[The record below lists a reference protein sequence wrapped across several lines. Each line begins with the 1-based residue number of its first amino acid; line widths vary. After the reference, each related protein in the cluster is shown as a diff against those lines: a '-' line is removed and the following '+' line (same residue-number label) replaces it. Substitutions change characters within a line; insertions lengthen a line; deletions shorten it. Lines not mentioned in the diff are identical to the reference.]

1 MSEQQSGVPQN
12 RLILLTGTHR
22 VAPGLLSWPAW
33 QVLRET
39 SAASGGQVLTGEA
52 THPQLPYVRDAG
64 VEVTVVSDDDQ
75 GAAPQVLARRL
86 LADAR
91 TGPVVWLAGSDGDP
105 ELGAALGAVAA
116 GGTQALPAIEV
127 VPGSWDLPG
136 SRLLDLVA
144 VMDRLRSPGGC
155 PWDAKQTHQSLV
167 RYLVEEAYELVDAI
181 DSGDRAHLREEL
193 GDVLFQVAFHARV
206 AEEDPEDPF
215 TIDDVAGEIVAKL
228 MRRHPHVFA
237 DVVAESA
244 EHVERNWDELKAA
257 EKSGRESVVDGI
269 PLGQPALSLAGKV
282 IARSRRAGFDVPVP
296 GSVTVPEHVDDDSV
310 GELLLAATQ
319 LAATHGVDAETA
331 LRAAAL
337 RHRDAVRA
345 AEAAAAAKAAEPG
358 ESAAQE

>member
-1 MSEQQSGVPQN
+1 MSVSEQQSGVPRN

-39 SAASGGQVLTGEA
+39 AAGGGQVLAGDA
-52 THPQLPYVRDAG
+52 AHPQLPYVRDAG
-64 VEVTVVSDDDQ
+64 VDVSVVDAVPS
-75 GAAPQVLARRL
+75 QVLARRL
-86 LADAR
+86 LADAQ

-105 ELGAALGAVAA
+105 DLGAALGAVAA
-116 GGTQALPAIEV
+116 GGTQPLPAIEV

-136 SRLLDLVA
+136 ARLLDVVA

-155 PWDAKQTHQSLV
+155 PWDAKQTHESLV

-181 DSGDRAHLREEL
+181 GSGDRAHLREEL

-206 AEEDPEDPF
+206 AEEDPDDPF
-215 TIDDVAGEIVAKL
+215 TIDDVAGEIVEKL
-228 MRRHPHVFA
+228 TRRHPHVFA

-257 EKSGRESVVDGI
+257 EKTGRESVVDGI

-282 IARSRRAGFDVPVP
+282 ISRSRRAGLEVPVP
-296 GSVTVPEHVDDDSV
+296 GSVAVPDRVDDESI
-310 GELLLAATQ
+310 GELLLAATE
-319 LAATHGVDAETA
+319 LAATHGVDPETA

-345 AEAAAAAKAAEPG
+345 AEGAKEV
-358 ESAAQE
+358 

>member
-39 SAASGGQVLTGEA
+39 SAAGGGQVLTAEA

-64 VEVTVVSDDDQ
+64 VEVSVVDA
-75 GAAPQVLARRL
+75 AAPQVLARRL
-86 LADAR
+86 LADAT

-105 ELGAALGAVAA
+105 DLGAALGAVAA
-116 GGTQALPAIEV
+116 GGMQALPPIEV

-136 SRLLDLVA
+136 SRVLDLVA

-155 PWDAKQTHQSLV
+155 PWDAKQTHESLV

-181 DSGDRAHLREEL
+181 ESGDRAHLREEL

-206 AEEDPEDPF
+206 AEEDPDDPF

-282 IARSRRAGFDVPVP
+282 ISRSRRAGFDVPVP
-296 GSVTVPEHVDDDSV
+296 GSVVVPEHVDDESV
-310 GELLLAATQ
+310 GELLLAATA
-319 LAATHGVDAETA
+319 LAAAHGVDAETA

-345 AEAAAAAKAAEPG
+345 AEAAK
-358 ESAAQE
+358 QV